1 HKHNAININNLID
14 EDIEAGRQKQM
25 TRLENQKLH
34 YKQHKRE
41 SFNIDNYTKISNNNL
56 SDKQNKN
63 EETVAIITTKSLFT
77 SQNVNSTATSFD
89 IDPYLAQTYDLD
101 DTTEPQCQE
110 EEEYS
115 DIDFD
120 LIDTFDTA
128 ENNSTYDNSNN
139 EDNNEICTTR
149 INNEALHSHTML
161 GTNNVCIEFLQLVR
175 DSQISKHQ
183 AQRFQSFINNI
194 LPQPNAMPNTMGEL
208 LTILNIT
215 NYFYKRTVCILCK
228 RLLNNKETICDK
240 CPTAEAKHTAQ
251 IYDTNFPAL
260 LSVIVSRLAIEIHQ
274 YKQQISALN
283 PNEVEHYDIPFGQI
297 YQQLLK
303 QRMKQN
309 LLSLLIQLDGIG
321 LVKSTNLKMWLCSA
335 AIIELPP
342 NIRSRRHNMPLL
354 SIYIGHTEPHVKLW
368 LSSCFDML
376 KFIKQDGMIT
386 IAFYLL
392 HIREN
397 LGSDLNVYKKKVR
410 ESRKIRLTSLH
421 VGNALTTWYIGPAC

>member
-1 HKHNAININNLID
+1 MNINNLTD

-63 EETVAIITTKSLFT
+63 EETVAINTTKSLFT

-89 IDPYLAQTYDLD
+89 IDSYLAQTYDLD
-101 DTTEPQCQE
+101 DTAEPQCQE

-128 ENNSTYDNSNN
+128 ENNSTYDNSND

-149 INNEALHSHTML
+149 INNEPLHSYTML
-161 GTNNVCIEFLQLVR
+161 GTNNACMEFLQLVR

-183 AQRFQSFINNI
+183 AQRFLSLINNI
-194 LPQPNAMPNTMGEL
+194 LPQPNAMPNTMDEL

-215 NYFYKRTVCILCK
+215 NYFYKCTVCILCK
-228 RLLNNKETICDK
+228 TLLNNKETICDK

-251 IYDTNFPAL
+251 IYDTNFSAL
-260 LSVIVSRLAIEIHQ
+260 LSVVVSRLAIEISP
-274 YKQQISALN
+274 I
-283 PNEVEHYDIPFGQI
+283 
-297 YQQLLK
+297 
-303 QRMKQN
+303 
-309 LLSLLIQLDGIG
+309 
-321 LVKSTNLKMWLCSA
+321 
-335 AIIELPP
+335 
-342 NIRSRRHNMPLL
+342 
-354 SIYIGHTEPHVKLW
+354 
-368 LSSCFDML
+368 
-376 KFIKQDGMIT
+376 
-386 IAFYLL
+386 
-392 HIREN
+392 
-397 LGSDLNVYKKKVR
+397 
-410 ESRKIRLTSLH
+410 
-421 VGNALTTWYIGPAC
+421 